1 MKYSQEQQEPDY
13 AACEPHDAPAD
24 KNVDTAQPTRWAPD
38 MWLAWRSKRH
48 GLRPS

>member
-13 AACEPHDAPAD
+13 
-24 KNVDTAQPTRWAPD
+24 TAQPTRWAPD